1 MQYLQCCYKDVAYYC
16 HLVGVAAGI
25 IAPEKKQEEY
35 NKPEY
40 CVVVCEKLLKIH
52 VWLSFQNKIY
62 VGLSFNKSFV

>member
-40 CVVVCEKLLKIH
+40 SVVICEKLLEIH
-52 VWLSFQNKIY
+52 V
-62 VGLSFNKSFV
+62 